1 MARTIRITRGQAL
14 APRRLANGTCP
25 CHQSPMPSDF
35 LWYLPTH
42 GDGRELAAGAFHT
55 NAHAGKPRPPTFD
68 YLKEVAL
75 ASERAGFLGA
85 LIPTGTH
92 CEDAWLVAAAVAQH
106 TRRLKPLVAFRPG
119 LVQPA
124 VAAQTVA
131 SFQRLFED
139 RLLLNVV
146 TGGSSKEQRSF
157 GDFLDHDA
165 RYERTD
171 EFLSV
176 VQGAWRGPGFTHHGP
191 HFQIENGGNAQPLP
205 APPTIYFGGASAAAE
220 AVAAKHADVYLTW
233 GETPPMVRERIES
246 VRRLAERHERTL
258 RFGIRLHVITR
269 DTEEDAWREAQ
280 RLLDNIPP
288 GAVEDAQRSLGN
300 MESVGQARMLT
311 LHQGQRFKQ
320 ARELEV
326 YPNLWAGVGLV
337 RGGAGTALIGSHRQV
352 AERIAEYESI
362 GIDTFIMSAY
372 PNLEEAVRVG
382 EDLLPLV
389 RGRVTDTPA
398 RGLVSAS

>member
-1 MARTIRITRGQAL
+1 MA
-14 APRRLANGTCP
+14 
-25 CHQSPMPSDF
+25 SDF

-42 GDGRELAAGAFHT
+42 GDGRDLMGSAFHVS
-55 NAHAGKPRPPTFD
+55 AHAGKPRPPSFD
-68 YLKEVAL
+68 YLKQVAL
-75 ASERAGFLGA
+75 AAERAGFLGA

-92 CEDAWLVAAAVAQH
+92 CEDAWLLAAAVAQH
-106 TRRLKPLVAFRPG
+106 TRSLKPLVAFRPG

-131 SFQRLFED
+131 SFQRLFEG

-176 VQGAWRGPGFTHHGP
+176 VRGAWRGPGFNHQGKY
-191 HFQIENGGNAQPLP
+191 FEVENGGVAQPLTN
-205 APPTIYFGGASAAAE
+205 PPTIYFGGASAAAE

-233 GETPPMVRERIES
+233 GETPPMVRERIAS
-246 VRRLAERHERTL
+246 ARRRAAAHGRTL
-258 RFGIRLHVITR
+258 RFGIRLHVTTR

-288 GAVEDAQRSLGN
+288 GAIDDAQRTLKS
-300 MESVGQARMLT
+300 MESVGQARMLS
-311 LHQGQRFKQ
+311 LHQGQKFSH

-326 YPNLWAGVGLV
+326 YPNLWTGVGLV
-337 RGGAGTALIGSHRQV
+337 RGGAGTALIGSHEQV
-352 AERIAEYESI
+352 AERIAEYESL
-362 GIDTFIMSAY
+362 GVDTF
-372 PNLEEAVRVG
+372 
-382 EDLLPLV
+382 
-389 RGRVTDTPA
+389 
-398 RGLVSAS
+398 